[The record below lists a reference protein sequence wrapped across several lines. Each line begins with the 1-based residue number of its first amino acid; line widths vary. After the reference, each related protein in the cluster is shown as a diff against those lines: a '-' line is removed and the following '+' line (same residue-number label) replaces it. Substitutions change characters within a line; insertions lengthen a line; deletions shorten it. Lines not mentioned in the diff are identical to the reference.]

1 MAANETTHKTF
12 SFDLISPERRVMS
25 TPARAVTVPGEAGEF
40 GVLSGHM
47 ALLSDLRPG
56 VVFVEVEG
64 ESAPRRIFITGGF
77 ADVTPDHCAILAEEA
92 IPVEMLDGAA
102 IDAALNDLAE
112 DLTLARDDASRA
124 RIVARIEIER
134 ARLNAVQA

>member
-1 MAANETTHKTF
+1 MTEQKTF

-25 TPARAVTVPGEAGEF
+25 TPARSVTAPGEAGEF
-40 GVLSGHM
+40 GVLPGHM

-56 VVFVEVEG
+56 VIFVDVEG

-77 ADVTPDHCAILAEEA
+77 ADVTPSHCVVLAEEA
-92 IPVEMLDGAA
+92 ISVEMLDAA
-102 IDAALNDLAE
+102 EIEGTLSDLAE
-112 DLTLARDDASRA
+112 DLTLAKDDATRA
-124 RIVARIEIER
+124 RVLARMAIER

>member
-1 MAANETTHKTF
+1 MTEQKTF

-25 TPARAVTVPGEAGEF
+25 TPARSVTAPGEAGEF
-40 GVLSGHM
+40 GVLPGHM

-56 VVFVEVEG
+56 VIFVDVEG

-77 ADVTPDHCAILAEEA
+77 ADVTPSHCVVLAEEA
-92 IPVEMLDGAA
+92 ISVEMLDPAEIEGT
-102 IDAALNDLAE
+102 LSDLAE
-112 DLTLARDDASRA
+112 DLTLAKDDATRA
-124 RIVARIEIER
+124 RVLARMAIER

>member
-1 MAANETTHKTF
+1 MTKDQTSFA
-12 SFDLISPERRVMS
+12 FDLISPERRVMS

-40 GVLSGHM
+40 GVLPGHM

-56 VVFVEVEG
+56 LVFVEVEG

-77 ADVTPDHCAILAEEA
+77 ADVTPGHCAILAEEA

-102 IDAALNDLAE
+102 IDAALRDLAE
-112 DLTLARDDASRA
+112 DLSLAKDEHARA
-124 RIVARIEIER
+124 RITARMAIER